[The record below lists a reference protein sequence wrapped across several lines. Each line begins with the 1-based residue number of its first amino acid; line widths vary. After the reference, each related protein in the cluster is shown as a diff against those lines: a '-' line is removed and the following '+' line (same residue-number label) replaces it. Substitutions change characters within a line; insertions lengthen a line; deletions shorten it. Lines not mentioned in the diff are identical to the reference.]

1 MKRILI
7 LHFFILVISCATNSR
22 IEESQSLA
30 NQLNNT
36 KYKLALPDDWH
47 PFLDI
52 HGELSYKPKQYS
64 NEYPDVYISIGNI
77 PTTRHQNMPLSKMVD
92 RITTPIDYL
101 ENYSIKKTLI
111 QTKFGETYVVDEQ
124 FRLNS
129 KNYITRTM
137 YFRHSQEYLS
147 YHYGASARSFN
158 RYIDDYA
165 SIFESL
171 EFKE

>member
-7 LHFFILVISCATNSR
+7 FHFFILVISCATNSR

-64 NEYPDVYISIGNI
+64 NEYPDVYISIRNI
-77 PTTRHQNMPLSKMVD
+77 PTTRHQNMPLGKVVD
-92 RITTPIDYL
+92 RMTTPTDYL
-101 ENYSIKKTLI
+101 ENYSRKKNTH
-111 QTKFGETYVVDEQ
+111 T
-124 FRLNS
+124 N
-129 KNYITRTM
+129 
-137 YFRHSQEYLS
+137 
-147 YHYGASARSFN
+147 
-158 RYIDDYA
+158 
-165 SIFESL
+165 
-171 EFKE
+171 